1 MDSLCPCQS
10 QLAFTDC
17 CQPLLTHKKH
27 ATSAEA
33 LMRSRF
39 VAYHHS
45 NWKYVFKTWHKS
57 TRPSMVEL
65 RSAGSVE
72 WLNLKV
78 VRCEEG
84 LVGDNKGLVE
94 FVATYKDDNGI
105 AQVKECSEFIYEN
118 RQWFYSGCA

>member
-10 QLAFTDC
+10 QLAFAGC
-17 CQPLLTHKKH
+17 CQPFLTNKKH

-39 VAYHHS
+39 VAYHQN

-57 TRPSMVEL
+57 TRPSMSEL
-65 RSAGSVE
+65 RSGGLAGGVE

-84 LVGDNKGLVE
+84 L
-94 FVATYKDDNGI
+94 
-105 AQVKECSEFIYEN
+105 
-118 RQWFYSGCA
+118 